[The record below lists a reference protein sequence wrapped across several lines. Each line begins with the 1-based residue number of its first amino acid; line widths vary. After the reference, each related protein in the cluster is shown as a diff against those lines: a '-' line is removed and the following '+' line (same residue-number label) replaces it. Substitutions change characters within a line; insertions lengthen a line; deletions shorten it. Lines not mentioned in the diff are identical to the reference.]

1 MAIDAVIFDWG
12 GTLTPWH
19 VIDPLDS
26 WLAYAEVAAPA
37 QARALASSLHEAEEF
52 RWQQQSV
59 SRGEIGTGRLDELFA
74 HVGVDTTSALH
85 HDALNAYLRWWDPH
99 TVADSDARPLLMA
112 LRERGI
118 AIGVLSNTLWPRW
131 HFDEVFARDELTEYI
146 DVAVF
151 TSELEVGKP
160 HAEAFLAVLDA
171 LSITDPSRAVFVG
184 DRAFD
189 DVHGAQSVGM
199 RGILFPHNNFR
210 AGEVTEHD
218 VTPDAVVP
226 RLADV
231 LSVIDRWISE
241 SVPGVS

>member
-19 VIDPLDS
+19 VIDPIDS
-26 WLAYAEVAAPA
+26 WLAYAQVAEPA
-37 QARALASSLHEAEEF
+37 DARALASVLHEAEEF
-52 RWQQQSV
+52 RWQRQTAT
-59 SRGEIGTGRLDELFA
+59 RGGIGTGRLDELFA
-74 HVGVDTTSALH
+74 HVGVDTNSLVHRA
-85 HDALNAYLRWWDPH
+85 ALNAYLRWWDPH
-99 TVADSDARPLLMA
+99 TIADADARPLLIA

-131 HFDEVFARDELTEYI
+131 HFDDVFARDELAEFI

-160 HAEAFLAVLDA
+160 HADAFLAVLDA

-210 AGEVTEHD
+210 AGEVTEYE
-218 VTPDAVVP
+218 VTPDATVM

-231 LSVIDRWISE
+231 LPVIDRWLSE
-241 SVPGVS
+241 SVPVVS